1 MKTFIAKDEEIKRKW
16 YLIDAQ
22 DKILGRLA
30 VRVADILRGKRKE
43 IFTPHVDCG
52 DFVIIVNAGKIRLT
66 GKKEEQKTYKT
77 FSGYPGGQKVIS
89 LKRMKAEHPDR
100 VIMHAV
106 KGMLPGNRLGRAVFK
121 KLKVYAGPEHP
132 HEAQTPEKLEV

>member
-1 MKTFIAKDEEIKRKW
+1 MKTFIAKGEELQKKW
-16 YLIDAQ
+16 YVIDAK

-30 VRVADILRGKRKE
+30 VRVADLLRGKRTA

-52 DFVIIVNAGKIRLT
+52 DFVIIVNAEKVRVT
-66 GKKEEQKTYKT
+66 GKKEEQKVYKT
-77 FSGYPGGQKVIS
+77 FSGYPGGQKIIS
-89 LKRMKAEHPDR
+89 YSRTKAEHPER
-100 VIMHAV
+100 IILHAV

-132 HEAQTPEKLEV
+132 HTAQMPEKIEV

>member
-1 MKTFIAKDEEIKRKW
+1 
-16 YLIDAQ
+16 
-22 DKILGRLA
+22 
-30 VRVADILRGKRKE
+30 
-43 IFTPHVDCG
+43 
-52 DFVIIVNAGKIRLT
+52 VNADKIRLT
-66 GKKEEQKTYKT
+66 VRKEEQKTYKT

-89 LKRMKAEHPDR
+89 LKRMKAQHPDR

-132 HEAQTPEKLEV
+132 HLAQTPEKLEL